1 VAAYATKAGSSPS
14 KSLMICHIMLQDQ
27 SRVVRLPVNVYE
39 LLSKITKV
47 GNHLNAQPDRQKP
60 ATYAEIGESSMDAQH
75 MSACCATE
83 HVCLLQCACTAFIV
97 YVPGIGFC
105 DAEIECV
112 SALTLCSVLA
122 LQRGRWTCRWRR

>member
-1 VAAYATKAGSSPS
+1 MAAYATKAGCSPS

-60 ATYAEIGESSMDAQH
+60 ATYAEIGESSL
-75 MSACCATE
+75 SA
-83 HVCLLQCACTAFIV
+83 VCQLTKHTAH
-97 YVPGIGFC
+97 Y
-105 DAEIECV
+105 
-112 SALTLCSVLA
+112 SVLFCRVCWPGNA
-122 LQRGRWTCRWRR
+122 VAHRCHRKCRRDVILRCDLAALSLQRGRWTCRWRR